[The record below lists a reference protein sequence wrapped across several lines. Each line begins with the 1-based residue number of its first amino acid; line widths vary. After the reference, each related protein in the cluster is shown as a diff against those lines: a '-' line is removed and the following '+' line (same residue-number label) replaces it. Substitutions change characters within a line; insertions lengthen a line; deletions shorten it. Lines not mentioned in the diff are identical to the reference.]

1 MAAATGRIRRG
12 ACGSVAWIALLGAS
26 TAAAD
31 GHGPRADS
39 VAEQHR
45 TDLYREGV
53 SAAASGDWARARDRF
68 RETVAIR
75 SSAKVLF
82 SLAQA
87 EQHLGQS
94 ASARADYARA
104 ADEARAAGGEDDV
117 IRTAEVAE
125 REIEPRVPHL
135 RIVVSGA
142 SQATALLDE
151 RPVAV
156 GEVLAVDPGTHQVK
170 AAAPRMLPSTVSVAL
185 GDGQMLEVP
194 IHLEAEPIP
203 LVATPESRLAPI
215 EASPPPV
222 LPASPPRPWKTV
234 GIVAAGTGMV
244 ALAVGTGLA
253 FVAKSK
259 NDQSYTDGC
268 TMSVC
273 TSTQGFQARSDALS
287 LATAATVT
295 LVGGGVLSGSGV
307 LLWLFAPSSKQRAST
322 TLTPVAFAKGG
333 ALVATGSWP

>member
-1 MAAATGRIRRG
+1 MPAATGRIRRG
-12 ACGSVAWIALLGAS
+12 ACGSVAWLALLAAS

-31 GHGPRADS
+31 DRGPRADPL
-39 VAEQHR
+39 AEQRR

-53 SAAASGDWARARDRF
+53 SAAASGDWSRAKDRF
-68 RETVAIR
+68 RETLTIR
-75 SSAKVLF
+75 ASAKVLF

-104 ADEARAAGGEDDV
+104 AEEARAAGGEEDV
-117 IRTAEVAE
+117 IRNAEIAE
-125 REIEPRVPHL
+125 REIEHRVPHV
-135 RIVVSGA
+135 RVVVSG
-142 SQATALLDE
+142 SSEATALLDE

-156 GEVLAVDPGTHQVK
+156 GEILAIDPGTHQVK
-170 AAAPRMLPSTVSVAL
+170 VTAPRMLPATVSVAL

-203 LVATPESRLAPI
+203 LVLAPPIRRAPI
-215 EASPPPV
+215 EAPPPLV
-222 LPASPPRPWKTV
+222 PASPPRPWKTV
-234 GIVAAGTGMV
+234 GLVAAGTGVV

-273 TSTQGFQARSDALS
+273 TSTPGFQARNDALS
-287 LATAATVT
+287 LATAATVS
-295 LVGGGVLSGSGV
+295 LVAGGVLTGGGV
-307 LLWLFAPSSKQRAST
+307 LLWLFGPPAKRSASA
-322 TLTPVAFAKGG
+322 TLTPVALAKGAG
-333 ALVATGSWP
+333 LMATGSWP